1 MTGPVTPAERAN
13 ELPPDDPLAAVRD
26 VARLAALWRLA
37 LLDTPAEEAFDRLTR
52 LTARLLDV
60 PVALVSLVDADRQFF
75 KSGLGL
81 PEPWASRR
89 ETPLSY
95 SFCQHAVARRRP
107 LAIADARVD
116 PLVQDSPA
124 IAELGVIA
132 YLGVPLI
139 TPAGHALGTLCA
151 VDSQPRAWTA
161 EDLAALSDLAAL
173 ALAEIERRAAER
185 ETELLLRLVETH
197 LPILLISCDRA
208 GVVARAEG
216 AGLAALGRQPAAL
229 VGRTVAELGRDARML
244 AEDLRRALAGEATD
258 AVGGVGGRLCR
269 MACAP
274 LRDERG
280 EITGAV
286 GIALDLTAPER
297 LAGGGDVGRGA

>member
-1 MTGPVTPAERAN
+1 MTGPVIPAERAN
-13 ELPPDDPLAAVRD
+13 ELPPD
-26 VARLAALWRLA
+26 
-37 LLDTPAEEAFDRLTR
+37 
-52 LTARLLDV
+52 
-60 PVALVSLVDADRQFF
+60 
-75 KSGLGL
+75 
-81 PEPWASRR
+81 
-89 ETPLSY
+89 
-95 SFCQHAVARRRP
+95 
-107 LAIADARVD
+107 D

-229 VGRTVAELGRDARML
+229 VGRTVAELEGDARML

-258 AVGGVGGRLCR
+258 AVGGVG
-269 MACAP
+269 
-274 LRDERG
+274 
-280 EITGAV
+280 
-286 GIALDLTAPER
+286 
-297 LAGGGDVGRGA
+297 

>member
-52 LTARLLDV
+52 LTTRLLDV

-139 TPAGHALGTLCA
+139 TPRFAALEFRVGDELIGEAPPTGSCQSAQAALGT
-151 VDSQPRAWTA
+151 
-161 EDLAALSDLAAL
+161 AANAASVPSMKSRLSILPL
-173 ALAEIERRAAER
+173 SF
-185 ETELLLRLVETH
+185 EL
-197 LPILLISCDRA
+197 
-208 GVVARAEG
+208 
-216 AGLAALGRQPAAL
+216 
-229 VGRTVAELGRDARML
+229 DA
-244 AEDLRRALAGEATD
+244 DPNIGP
-258 AVGGVGGRLCR
+258 
-269 MACAP
+269 AP
-274 LRDERG
+274 LSS
-280 EITGAV
+280 AC
-286 GIALDLTAPER
+286 
-297 LAGGGDVGRGA
+297 